1 MEFKKTTVDN
11 KVNNSNSNKKE
22 EVSNMTNNSKNTI
35 VSVNVNHAIVFAN
48 QKGKIDNKVVFT
60 AFINN
65 IMLSDLE
72 LITTKDGKE
81 FLSFPKRK
89 AEVKG
94 QENYYNRVFFKYTAE
109 DLDKI
114 KKAINKYDDEKGI
127 KVIG

>member
-1 MEFKKTTVDN
+1 MEFKKTEE
-11 KVNNSNSNKKE
+11 NNNNSNKKE
-22 EVSNMTNNSKNTI
+22 VTNMKTENIINSINI
-35 VSVNVNHAIVFAN
+35 SHAIVFNN
-48 QKGKIDNKVVFT
+48 QKGKVDNKVIFT

-65 IMLSDLE
+65 IMISDLE

-94 QENYYNRVFFKYTAE
+94 KENYYNRVFFKYTDE
-109 DLDKI
+109 DLKKI
-114 KKAINKYDDEKGI
+114 KAAIKKYDDEKGI

>member
-1 MEFKKTTVDN
+1 MNFKKTV
-11 KVNNSNSNKKE
+11 VENNNNSNKKE
-22 EVSNMTNNSKNTI
+22 EVTNMKTENIINSI
-35 VSVNVNHAIVFAN
+35 NVNYAIVFAN
-48 QKGKIDNKVVFT
+48 QKGKVDNKVVFT

-94 QENYYNRVFFKYTAE
+94 QENYYNRVFFKYTEE
-109 DLDKI
+109 DLEKI
-114 KKAINKYDDEKGI
+114 KTAINKYDEEKGI

>member
-1 MEFKKTTVDN
+1 MEFN
-11 KVNNSNSNKKE
+11 KSVNNETINNSNKKV
-22 EVSNMTNNSKNTI
+22 EVNTMENKNTI
-35 VSVNVNHAIVFAN
+35 TSINVNHAIVFAN
-48 QKGKIDNKVVFT
+48 QRGKIDNKVVFT

-65 IMLSDLE
+65 IMISDLE

-94 QENYYNRVFFKYTAE
+94 QENYYNRVYFKYTAE
-109 DLDKI
+109 DLEKI

>member
-1 MEFKKTTVDN
+1 MEFKKS
-11 KVNNSNSNKKE
+11 VNNETINNSNKKVE
-22 EVSNMTNNSKNTI
+22 ENTMENKNTV
-35 VSVNVNHAIVFAN
+35 VSINVNHAIVFAN
-48 QKGKIDNKVVFT
+48 QRGKIDNKVVFT

-94 QENYYNRVFFKYTAE
+94 QENYYNRVYFKYTAE
-109 DLDKI
+109 DLEKI